1 MATDAEPARTA
12 PRPRPSWRHLLLL
25 AGVAVVAYGL
35 DLLTKTIVVAALPLH
50 ERNEVLGEF
59 LIFQHVKNPGA
70 AFSLAEGMTWV
81 FTTVAAAVVV
91 VIVVFSRRIRH
102 IGWAVLFG
110 MLLGG
115 VLGNLTDRLFREPGF
130 GVGHVVDFIYT
141 PWMLPAIYNVADIFV
156 VSSLGLFIL
165 LTVLNVNL
173 DGTRPPK
180 RAKQDAADADAGADR
195 PGDGPAADGEGR

>member
-1 MATDAEPARTA
+1 MATDVEPERTA

-25 AGVAVVAYGL
+25 AGVAVIAYGL
-35 DLLTKTIVVAALPLH
+35 DLLTKTIVVETLPLH
-50 ERNEVLGEF
+50 ERNEILGEF
-59 LIFQHVKNPGA
+59 LIFQHVENPGA

-81 FTTVAAAVVV
+81 FTIIATAVVV
-91 VIVVFSRRIRH
+91 LIVVFSRRIRH

-115 VLGNLTDRLFREPGF
+115 VLGNLTDRLFRDPGF

-165 LTVLNVNL
+165 LTVLSVNL

-180 RAKQDAADADAGADR
+180 RVKGERADAATADEDEA
-195 PGDGPAADGEGR
+195 PSADGGAR